1 MLWQEGTVESA
12 DREELIALI
21 PAVISRLAVAMDPE
35 SIEFEKAAHKYLDFL
50 KGSSCGD
57 EGCRL

>member
-1 MLWQEGTVESA
+1 MESA